1 MIVFFYNIRCKDNKF
16 FVTFSFSEQNLA
28 NNKKIAGN
36 FRAITIISQQEEDYI
51 SLPDLAGYR
60 DNLEARI
67 VVSNWMSTYYTVDF
81 LAVWEQV
88 NNPNFNRM
96 GFHTVRNGEGRL
108 FFTPKRWVEMT
119 NAIGIFS
126 KSGRYGGGIFAHKD
140 IAFEFGTWLS
150 AEFKYFL
157 IREFQ
162 RLKNEENA
170 RLKLEW
176 NLQRMLAKINYHIH
190 TDAIK
195 ENLIP
200 KEITKQQVSIVYAN
214 EADLLNVALFG
225 ITAKEWRDNNPN
237 KDGNIRDYATL
248 EQLVVLSNIESINA
262 LLIHQ
267 GLTQNER
274 LIQLNKT
281 AITQMKSLLDSNAIK
296 KLK

>member
-1 MIVFFYNIRCKDNKF
+1 MILLHLQLNEINSNMAKSNTKIVVSNTEIA
-16 FVTFSFSEQNLA
+16 VTQL
-28 NNKKIAGN
+28 NN
-36 FRAITIISQQEEDYI
+36 EDYI
-51 SLPDLAGYR
+51 SLTDMAGYK

-67 VVSNWMSTYYTVDF
+67 VVSNWMSTHYTVDF

-108 FFTPKRWVEMT
+108 FLTPKRWVEMT

-162 RLKNEENA
+162 RLKDDENN
-170 RLKLEW
+170 RLQLEW
-176 NLQRMLAKINYHIH
+176 NLQRTISKINYKIH

-195 ENLIP
+195 EKLIP
-200 KEITKQQVSIVYAN
+200 PEITKQQTSIIYAN

-225 ITAKEWRDNNPN
+225 MTAKEWRDTNTEN
-237 KDGNIRDYATL
+237 KGNIRDYATL
-248 EQLVVLSNIESINA
+248 EQLVVLSNMESINA
-262 LLIHQ
+262 LLIQQNLSQ
-267 GLTQNER
+267 GER
-274 LIQLNKT
+274 LIQLNKV
-281 AITQMKSLLDSNAIK
+281 AITQMKSLLDNDK
-296 KLK
+296 MKRLK